1 MRSARLR
8 LSPDPLGSSGPSAC
22 ADRNLLGCR
31 HADAGWDGLF
41 RKDRWH
47 QRHRHGPCPGAAGPD
62 LRGRA
67 LQPPLPRLCLLRC
80 AGGEAA
86 AAARELHLPVS
97 TFDRRCRARGIRIR
111 GRIETKRR
119 EKTKKSRERK
129 IRSRLFVRR
138 GGEIRTPIG
147 GFGDRSLSPSTTPLF
162 GCCLSATRSIAQ
174 RRGSGNGKIKDRLLG
189 GFRRDFGT
197 TAEAYAAPP
206 AVQVAR
212 NDDPAASR

>member
-1 MRSARLR
+1 MQFARLR
-8 LSPDPLGSSGPSAC
+8 LSPDPLGSSGLSAC

-31 HADAGWDGLF
+31 HADAGRDGLF

-67 LQPPLPRLCLLRC
+67 LQPPLPRLCLLRR

-97 TFDRRCRARGIRIR
+97 TFERRCRARGIRIR

-162 GCCLSATRSIAQ
+162 GCCLSAKRSIAQ

-189 GFRRDFGT
+189 GYYSRGKVPR
-197 TAEAYAAPP
+197 AAKSRPP
-206 AVQVAR
+206 CREIATIPQLL
-212 NDDPAASR
+212 SR